1 MPVLTGKVQEKTEKR
16 TTNDDPFIAFKI
28 DVGRKF
34 PISVND
40 FELRGDHLK
49 VGDQVS
55 WEIEEEPGVIEGRNV
70 TYRTLIAVRDADDGP
85 DLTDMEY
92 DIPPPRPQEPRS
104 ASSGTEGIE
113 GVIRGAKGHDAAA
126 MLAPALPKPSV
137 QDGTANDDRGWPN
150 ASWHALAAVSYAEL
164 GERLYEQHPQ

>member
-70 TYRTLIAVRDADDGP
+70 TYRTLVAVRDADDGP

-92 DIPPPRPQEPRS
+92 DMPPTVPAPQEGPDASPR
-104 ASSGTEGIE
+104 
-113 GVIRGAKGHDAAA
+113 
-126 MLAPALPKPSV
+126 APAGSFN
-137 QDGTANDDRGWPN
+137 GMAFGN
-150 ASWHALAAVSYAEL
+150 ARTTHATLLAAWLISHDGRMWTPEERVWVW
-164 GERLYEQHPQ
+164 GEQLEGEMHLYDMRPE